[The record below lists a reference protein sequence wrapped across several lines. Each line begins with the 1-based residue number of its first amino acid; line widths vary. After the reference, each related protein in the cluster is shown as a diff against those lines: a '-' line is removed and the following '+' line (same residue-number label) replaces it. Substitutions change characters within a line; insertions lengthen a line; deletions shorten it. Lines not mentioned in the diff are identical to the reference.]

1 VHVHVHVHVVH
12 VHVHVVHVHR
22 LSAAWSPHGHWPS
35 LRANPKPRHSFQA
48 RPRGW
53 EIGAPP
59 TPLRLPSH
67 APLMNEIAELKQ
79 LGRSRQMVAGGTQL
93 AQLQQRTGASLHPAP
108 CALQPTAEGD
118 ENDENVPPGGAAA
131 QQQYAEG
138 GRRVKQRRKPSKGLA
153 HGGQATAGGARGGPH
168 GIPAA
173 LALADRTNRQ
183 GGARIA
189 VRI

>member
-1 VHVHVHVHVVH
+1 MHA
-12 VHVHVVHVHR
+12 HR
-22 LSAAWSPHGHWPS
+22 MGTAWAPLGHWPS
-35 LRANPKPRHSFQA
+35 PRATQPKPRHSSQA

-67 APLMNEIAELKQ
+67 APLMNEISELKQ
-79 LGRSRQMVAGGTQL
+79 LGRSRQMIRSPPEQGGAQL
-93 AQLQQRTGASLHPAP
+93 AQLQQRTGASLHPAT

-118 ENDENVPPGGAAA
+118 ENDENAPPGGAAA

-138 GRRVKQRRKPSKGLA
+138 GGRAKQRRKPSKGLA
-153 HGGQATAGGARGGPH
+153 HGGQAAAGGARGGPP

>member
-1 VHVHVHVHVVH
+1 MGT
-12 VHVHVVHVHR
+12 
-22 LSAAWSPHGHWPS
+22 PHGHWPS
-35 LRANPKPRHSFQA
+35 LRAAPPKPHHSSQA

-79 LGRSRQMVAGGTQL
+79 FGRSRQMIAGGAQL
-93 AQLQQRTGASLHPAP
+93 AKRQQRTGASLQPAP

-118 ENDENVPPGGAAA
+118 ENDENAPPGGATA

-138 GRRVKQRRKPSKGLA
+138 GGQAKQRRKPSKGLA
-153 HGGQATAGGARGGPH
+153 RGGQAASGGARGDPP
-168 GIPAA
+168 GIPVA